1 MPSKYQPVAGET
13 NRKQALSTPIS
24 ESSPNMKNRLNQ
36 AVGSTSR
43 ASILV
48 AVALL
53 ISISACSQNY
63 TVSVNNQA
71 VFDPTGRL
79 FNGDLADPD
88 LQGCVNIA
96 MQQQNLQNAEL
107 LRVLSCGNSQVDTV
121 EAIEQLTQLRFLDLS
136 NNFLR
141 DISPLQGLRLLG
153 GLNLM
158 NNEIADI
165 GTLLNMTNL
174 TSINLVG
181 NNNIPCQ
188 QLLTLEGRL
197 GSNLSRPDGCR
208 N

>member
-1 MPSKYQPVAGET
+1 
-13 NRKQALSTPIS
+13 
-24 ESSPNMKNRLNQ
+24 MKNCLNQ
-36 AVGSTSR
+36 VVDTTSR
-43 ASILV
+43 ASKLAV
-48 AVALL
+48 AALL

-107 LRVLSCGNSQVDTV
+107 LRVLSCGSSEVETV
-121 EAIEQLTQLRFLDLS
+121 EAIEQLAQLRFLDLS
-136 NNFLR
+136 NNFIR
-141 DISPLQGLRLLG
+141 EVSPLQGLRLLG

-158 NNEIADI
+158 NNEITDI
-165 GTLLNMTNL
+165 GPLLNMTNL
-174 TSINLVG
+174 ASVNLVG

-188 QLLTLEGRL
+188 QLLTLEQRL
-197 GSNLSRPDGCR
+197 GSNLSRPDSCR

>member
-1 MPSKYQPVAGET
+1 
-13 NRKQALSTPIS
+13 
-24 ESSPNMKNRLNQ
+24 MKNRLYQ
-36 AVGSTSR
+36 VIDTTSR
-43 ASILV
+43 ASRLV
-48 AVALL
+48 AAALL

-107 LRVLSCGNSQVDTV
+107 LRVLSCGSSEVETV

-136 NNFLR
+136 NNFIH
-141 DISPLQGLRLLG
+141 DISPLQGLRSLG

-165 GTLLNMTNL
+165 SPLLNMANL
-174 TSINLVG
+174 ASLNLVG
-181 NNNIPCQ
+181 NNDIPCQ
-188 QLLTLEGRL
+188 QLLTLEARL
-197 GSNLSRPDGCR
+197 GSNLSRPDSCR

>member
-1 MPSKYQPVAGET
+1 
-13 NRKQALSTPIS
+13 
-24 ESSPNMKNRLNQ
+24 MKNRLYQ
-36 AVGSTSR
+36 VIDTTSR
-43 ASILV
+43 ASRLV
-48 AVALL
+48 AAALL

-107 LRVLSCGNSQVDTV
+107 LRVLSCGSSEVETV

-136 NNFLR
+136 NNFIR
-141 DISPLQGLRLLG
+141 DISPLQGLRSLG

-165 GTLLNMTNL
+165 SPLLNMANL
-174 TSINLVG
+174 ASLNLVG
-181 NNNIPCQ
+181 NNDIPCQ
-188 QLLTLEGRL
+188 QLLILEARL
-197 GSNLSRPDGCR
+197 GSNLSRPDSCR

>member
-1 MPSKYQPVAGET
+1 
-13 NRKQALSTPIS
+13 
-24 ESSPNMKNRLNQ
+24 MKNRLYQ
-36 AVGSTSR
+36 VIDTTSR
-43 ASILV
+43 ASRLV
-48 AVALL
+48 AAALL

-107 LRVLSCGNSQVDTV
+107 LRVLSCGSSEVETV

-136 NNFLR
+136 NNFIR
-141 DISPLQGLRLLG
+141 DISPLQGLRSLG

-165 GTLLNMTNL
+165 SPLLNMANL
-174 TSINLVG
+174 ASINLVG

-188 QLLTLEGRL
+188 QLLILEARL
-197 GSNLSRPDGCR
+197 GSNLSGPDSCR

>member
-1 MPSKYQPVAGET
+1 
-13 NRKQALSTPIS
+13 
-24 ESSPNMKNRLNQ
+24 MKNRLYQ
-36 AVGSTSR
+36 VIDTTSR
-43 ASILV
+43 ASRLV
-48 AVALL
+48 AAALL

-107 LRVLSCGNSQVDTV
+107 LRVLSCGCSEVETV

-136 NNFLR
+136 NNFIR
-141 DISPLQGLRLLG
+141 DISPLQGLRSLG

-165 GTLLNMTNL
+165 SPLLNMANL
-174 TSINLVG
+174 ASINLVG

-188 QLLTLEGRL
+188 QLLILEARL
-197 GSNLSRPDGCR
+197 GSNLSRPDSCR

>member
-1 MPSKYQPVAGET
+1 
-13 NRKQALSTPIS
+13 
-24 ESSPNMKNRLNQ
+24 MKNRLNQ
-36 AVGSTSR
+36 AVDSTSR
-43 ASILV
+43 ASRLV
-48 AVALL
+48 AAALL

-96 MQQQNLQNAEL
+96 MQQQSLQNAEL
-107 LRVLSCGNSQVDTV
+107 LRVLSCGSSQVETV

-136 NNFLR
+136 NNFIR

-158 NNEIADI
+158 NNEITDI

-181 NNNIPCQ
+181 NNSMPCQ

>member
-1 MPSKYQPVAGET
+1 
-13 NRKQALSTPIS
+13 
-24 ESSPNMKNRLNQ
+24 MKNRLNQ
-36 AVGSTSR
+36 TVDKTSK
-43 ASILV
+43 ASKLV
-48 AVALL
+48 AAALL
-53 ISISACSQNY
+53 VSISACSQNY

-107 LRVLSCGNSQVDTV
+107 LRVLSCGSSQVKTV
-121 EAIEQLTQLRFLDLS
+121 DAIEQLTQLRFLDLS
-136 NNFLR
+136 NNFIR
-141 DISPLQGLRLLG
+141 DVSPLQGLRLLG

-197 GSNLSRPDGCR
+197 GSNLSRPDSCR

>member
-1 MPSKYQPVAGET
+1 
-13 NRKQALSTPIS
+13 
-24 ESSPNMKNRLNQ
+24 MKNRLYQ
-36 AVGSTSR
+36 VIATTSR
-43 ASILV
+43 ASRLV
-48 AVALL
+48 AAALL

-107 LRVLSCGNSQVDTV
+107 LRVLSCGNSEVETV

-136 NNFLR
+136 NNFIR
-141 DISPLQGLRLLG
+141 DISPLQGLRSLG

-158 NNEIADI
+158 NNEITDI
-165 GTLLNMTNL
+165 SPLLNMANL
-174 TSINLVG
+174 ASLNLVG
-181 NNNIPCQ
+181 NNDIPCQ
-188 QLLTLEGRL
+188 QLLTLEARL
-197 GSNLSRPDGCR
+197 GSNLSRPDSCR
-208 N
+208 D

>member
-1 MPSKYQPVAGET
+1 
-13 NRKQALSTPIS
+13 
-24 ESSPNMKNRLNQ
+24 MKNCLKPSVNTLPR
-36 AVGSTSR
+36 VSK
-43 ASILV
+43 LV
-48 AVALL
+48 APALL
-53 ISISACSQNY
+53 VLISACSQNY

-107 LRVLSCGNSQVDTV
+107 LRVLSCGSSQVKTV
-121 EAIEQLTQLRFLDLS
+121 DAIEQLTQLRFLDLS
-136 NNFLR
+136 NNFIR
-141 DISPLQGLRLLG
+141 DVSPLQGLRLLG

-197 GSNLSRPDGCR
+197 GSNLSRPDSCR

>member
-1 MPSKYQPVAGET
+1 
-13 NRKQALSTPIS
+13 
-24 ESSPNMKNRLNQ
+24 MKNSLNQ
-36 AVGSTSR
+36 LVNTLPR
-43 ASILV
+43 ASKLV
-48 AVALL
+48 ATALL

-107 LRVLSCGNSQVDTV
+107 LRVLSCGSSEVETV
-121 EAIEQLTQLRFLDLS
+121 EAIEQLAELRFLDLS
-136 NNFLR
+136 NNSIR
-141 DISPLQGLRLLG
+141 DVSPLQGLRLLG

-158 NNEIADI
+158 NNEITDI
-165 GTLLNMTNL
+165 APLLNMTNL
-174 TSINLVG
+174 ASVNLVG

-188 QLLTLEGRL
+188 QLLALEGRM
-197 GSNLSRPDGCR
+197 GSNLSRPESCQ